1 MNAVISAP
9 SLIPDFSRH
18 SCFVSSFLRRA
29 CPRPDRGQ
37 ESIPVFASGV
47 TGKKMDP
54 RVREDDA
61 KNIYQLHSV
70 PSTASRLTGR

>member
-18 SCFVSSFLRRA
+18 SCFVSSFLRR
-29 CPRPDRGQ
+29 Q

-54 RVREDDA
+54 RVCEDDA
-61 KNIYQLHSV
+61 KKIYQLHSV

>member
-1 MNAVISAP
+1 MNGAIRAHSV
-9 SLIPDFSRH
+9 IPDFSRH

-37 ESIPVFASGV
+37 ESTPVCASGV

-70 PSTASRLTGR
+70 PSTASRLTGK